1 LRELPEGNA
10 MIRTT
15 TAPTMLQAS
24 PKENV
29 LAREAR
35 ATINFR
41 LLPGD
46 SVDDVLNHIRK
57 VVDDSRISVKKL
69 YGTEAAPVSA
79 TSSAAYKT
87 IAETVSNVFPEAI
100 SAPLLVLG
108 GTDARHYT
116 SVSSNVYRFLPVAIT
131 SQDMSMVHG
140 TNERIKVDAYGKA
153 IQFYYSY
160 LKKVSQ

>member
-1 LRELPEGNA
+1 

-29 LAREAR
+29 LARDAR

-46 SVDDVLNHIRK
+46 SIDEVLQHVRK
-57 VVDDSRISVKKL
+57 VIDDPRISIKKT
-69 YGTEAAPVSA
+69 YGTEASPVSS
-79 TSSAAYKT
+79 TISSAYKT
-87 IAETVSNVFPEAI
+87 IAKTISYVFPKTI

-116 SVSSNVYRFLPVAIT
+116 SLSSNVYRFLPVMIT
-131 SQDMSMVHG
+131 SENLSMVHG
-140 TNERIKVDAYGKA
+140 TNERIKVDAYGQA
-153 IQFYYSY
+153 IQFYYTY
-160 LKKVSQ
+160 LKEVSK

>member
-1 LRELPEGNA
+1 

-29 LAREAR
+29 LAREAH

-46 SVDDVLNHIRK
+46 SIDEVLKHIRN
-57 VVDDSRISVKKL
+57 VVNDPRISVKKIQ
-69 YGTEAAPVSA
+69 GSEASPVSST
-79 TSSAAYKT
+79 TSSAYKA
-87 IAETVSNVFPEAI
+87 IIKTVNNVFPNTV
-100 SAPLLVLG
+100 SAPFLVLG

-116 SVSSNVYRFLPVAIT
+116 SLSPNVYRFLPAMIT
-131 SQDMSMVHG
+131 SENLSMVHG

-153 IQFYYSY
+153 IQFYYAY
-160 LKKVSQ
+160 LKQVSQ